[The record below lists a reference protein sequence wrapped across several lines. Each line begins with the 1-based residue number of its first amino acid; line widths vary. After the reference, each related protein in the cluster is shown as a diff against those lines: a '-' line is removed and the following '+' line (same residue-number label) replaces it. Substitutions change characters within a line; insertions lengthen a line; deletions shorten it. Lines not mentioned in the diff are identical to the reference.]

1 MLVRIYDENKIN
13 EVISKADDNEK
24 VAGYYVMGIC

>member
-24 VAGYYVMGIC
+24 AAGHYVIEKK